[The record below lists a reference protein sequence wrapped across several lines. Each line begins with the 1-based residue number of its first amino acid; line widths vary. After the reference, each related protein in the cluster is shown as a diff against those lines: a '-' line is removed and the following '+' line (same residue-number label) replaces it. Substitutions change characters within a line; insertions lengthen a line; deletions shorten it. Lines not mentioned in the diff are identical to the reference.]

1 MTAPFAQVAPLCVLK
16 VVANL
21 AEIRL
26 EFAQIFFVYAS
37 HIELQN
43 DTKSNK
49 MEMETK
55 RKYVRPIMEE
65 LGLESD
71 SFLLAVSG
79 IQAARSY
86 EMETEAEEDETKKQG
101 FNWD

>member
-1 MTAPFAQVAPLCVLK
+1 
-16 VVANL
+16 
-21 AEIRL
+21 
-26 EFAQIFFVYAS
+26 
-37 HIELQN
+37 
-43 DTKSNK
+43 